1 MRRTTSVPEL
11 LLLIDRKSATP
22 LRAQLERELRAAIRA
37 GRVRPLARLP
47 STRALAADL
56 GVSRGLVVEAYDQL
70 LAEGYLAARRGSAT
84 RVAARTVLVAPG
96 PSPAPAE
103 SGPRSL
109 HYDFRPGLPDLS
121 AFPRRAWLA
130 ALRRAVTA
138 ASSTALGYPD
148 PRGAGPLREALAA
161 YLNRARG
168 TVARAEHI
176 VTCTGFTQGLR
187 LVCQVLRAG
196 GASGIA
202 VEDPS
207 HAEQRAIVAA
217 AGLRPVPIA
226 VDGGGLRVDRLV
238 RVPVAAVLVTPAHQF
253 PTGAVLAPERRAV
266 LLEWASRRGTL
277 IVEDDFDAEYR
288 YDRVPVGTLQGLA
301 PERVVYAGSASKT
314 LAPALRLGWLLV
326 PSALATAVARAKRG
340 DDLGSPTLE
349 QLAYAEFLERG
360 ELDRHL
366 RRTRLVYRRRRDAL
380 VGALR
385 AHVPEAQV
393 HGVAAGL
400 HLMIELRRQVDEQSI
415 VQAAASA
422 SVGVYGVQAHRAR
435 PGAGPPALLLGYGAL
450 SEAAIAVGV
459 ERLAAAISTVVRRG
473 AGATPRAR
481 PARLCKHRRRS
492 PGLNPKPR
500 GVES

>member
-70 LAEGYLAARRGSAT
+70 
-84 RVAARTVLVAPG
+84 
-96 PSPAPAE
+96 
-103 SGPRSL
+103 
-109 HYDFRPGLPDLS
+109 
-121 AFPRRAWLA
+121 
-130 ALRRAVTA
+130 
-138 ASSTALGYPD
+138 
-148 PRGAGPLREALAA
+148 
-161 YLNRARG
+161 
-168 TVARAEHI
+168 
-176 VTCTGFTQGLR
+176 
-187 LVCQVLRAG
+187 
-196 GASGIA
+196 
-202 VEDPS
+202 
-207 HAEQRAIVAA
+207 
-217 AGLRPVPIA
+217 
-226 VDGGGLRVDRLV
+226 
-238 RVPVAAVLVTPAHQF
+238 
-253 PTGAVLAPERRAV
+253 
-266 LLEWASRRGTL
+266 
-277 IVEDDFDAEYR
+277 
-288 YDRVPVGTLQGLA
+288 
-301 PERVVYAGSASKT
+301 
-314 LAPALRLGWLLV
+314 
-326 PSALATAVARAKRG
+326 
-340 DDLGSPTLE
+340 
-349 QLAYAEFLERG
+349 
-360 ELDRHL
+360 
-366 RRTRLVYRRRRDAL
+366 RLVYRRRRDAL